1 MDTPIM
7 LTPHDLWNI
16 ILAVCGG
23 IVAISAAFAV
33 VIKIVDHFKTPDKLQ
48 NQRIEILETEV
59 TDIKLRLKEGDKHF
73 EAQDKWMKEFE
84 NGMKKREKLMIESLQ
99 CLISHAIDGNN
110 LDELKSQKHSID
122 KYLLEK

>member
-33 VIKIVDHFKTPDKLQ
+33 VLKIIDHFKTPDKLQ
-48 NQRIEILETEV
+48 NQRIEVLETKV

-73 EAQDKWMKEFE
+73 EAQDRWMKEFE
-84 NGMKKREKLMIESLQ
+84 DGMKKREKLMIESLQ

-122 KYLLEK
+122 KYLLER

>member
-1 MDTPIM
+1 MNTPIM
-7 LTPHDLWNI
+7 LTPHDLWNF

-33 VIKIVDHFKTPDKLQ
+33 IIKVIDHFKTPDKLQ

-73 EAQDKWMKEFE
+73 EAQDRWMKDFE
-84 NGMKKREKLMIESLQ
+84 DGMKKREKLMIESLQ

>member
-48 NQRIEILETEV
+48 NQRIEVLETEV

-73 EAQDKWMKEFE
+73 EAQDRWMKEFE
-84 NGMKKREKLMIESLQ
+84 DGMKKREKLMIESLQ

-122 KYLLEK
+122 KYLLER

>member
-84 NGMKKREKLMIESLQ
+84 DGMKKREKLMIESLQ

>member
-1 MDTPIM
+1 MNTPIM

-48 NQRIEILETEV
+48 NQRIEVLETEV

-73 EAQDKWMKEFE
+73 EAQDRWMKEFE
-84 NGMKKREKLMIESLQ
+84 DGMKKREKLMIESLQ

-122 KYLLEK
+122 KYLLER

>member
-23 IVAISAAFAV
+23 IVAISAAFTV

-48 NQRIEILETEV
+48 NQRIEVLETEV

-84 NGMKKREKLMIESLQ
+84 DGMKKREKLMIESLQ

-122 KYLLEK
+122 KYLLER

>member
-1 MDTPIM
+1 MKTPIM

-73 EAQDKWMKEFE
+73 KEQDRWMKDF
-84 NGMKKREKLMIESLQ
+84 
-99 CLISHAIDGNN
+99 DGQGCS
-110 LDELKSQKHSID
+110 EAGRSPSA
-122 KYLLEK
+122 

>member
-73 EAQDKWMKEFE
+73 KEQDRWMKDFE
-84 NGMKKREKLMIESLQ
+84 DGMKKREKLMIESLQ